1 MNSKSYLQKI
11 FTPLVIFLLFGL
23 SFVPLHAFQED
34 RSPTLFFIIRHVE
47 KQAEKDDPGL
57 SPEGIKRAEMYAKV
71 FEHEHF
77 SAILVTQYKRT
88 LETALPIAKTFGI
101 SPVTVRIEPQKM
113 ESHIADLLSIVY
125 REHKGEKVLVIS
137 HSNVIPKLLQS
148 LGCDGE
154 IEIKDEEYYNLF
166 IVTVT
171 NEGNVSCV
179 RLRLDSH

>member
-34 RSPTLFFIIRHVE
+34 RSPTLFFIIRHAE

-77 SAILVTQYKRT
+77 KIGRAHV
-88 LETALPIAKTFGI
+88 
-101 SPVTVRIEPQKM
+101 
-113 ESHIADLLSIVY
+113 
-125 REHKGEKVLVIS
+125 
-137 HSNVIPKLLQS
+137 
-148 LGCDGE
+148 
-154 IEIKDEEYYNLF
+154 
-166 IVTVT
+166 
-171 NEGNVSCV
+171 
-179 RLRLDSH
+179 